1 MTNKVAILGG
11 GASAIMCAIKAS
23 LSSNITIFEKSAKLG
38 KKILATGNGRC
49 NLANKYMNKHSYNID
64 LSNYLKRYSV
74 QSVLKYFQDIGLEY
88 YFDEENRAYPISNS
102 ANSVRDVLLNALN
115 QNKNINVKYG
125 KTFVDIKKIDNKYQ
139 VFFDDNTSETFDK
152 VVVALGNETN
162 LDVFKKLNII
172 VEGFKPSLCSLKTMP
187 NKNLGG
193 IRVSNVKVLCELGNI
208 NFEETGE
215 ILFKENAISGIV
227 IFNLSCHLARK
238 NVKNIDFFID
248 FLPKFNKNELFLYLK
263 SRKELL
269 GEYLCKDFL
278 CGVFVGALA
287 DLFMS
292 GAKINPAQKVINI
305 SDKQLSALVDLI
317 KNHKF
322 TMMGYENNNQVMSGG
337 VLIDELD
344 ENLQSKANSGLYFV
358 GEAVNVDGVCG
369 GYNLMWAWIS
379 AMIVSECL

>member
-11 GASAIMCAIKAS
+11 GASAIMCAIRAS
-23 LSSNITIFEKSAKLG
+23 SNSNITIFEKSAKLG

-125 KTFVDIKKIDNKYQ
+125 KTFVDIKKHDGKYH
-139 VFFDDNTSETFDK
+139 VFFDDNSFEVFDK
-152 VVVALGNETN
+152 VVVALGNEAN

-208 NFEETGE
+208 KFEETGE

-227 IFNLSCHLARK
+227 IFNLSSHLARK

-278 CGVFVGALA
+278 RGVFVSALA

-344 ENLQSKANSGLYFV
+344 DNLQ
-358 GEAVNVDGVCG
+358 
-369 GYNLMWAWIS
+369 
-379 AMIVSECL
+379 